1 MVRND
6 LFVFSVL
13 PPRLQREGYQGK
25 SVLSLLIVIPCLTF
39 KLFALPVC
47 QRGAR
52 TTSEFEMH
60 SFPFPLVTVIDD
72 NMQEVKP
79 RSLGNIVVR

>member
-1 MVRND
+1 MTSLYSVCYPHDYSVRD
-6 LFVFSVL
+6 IRATVC
-13 PPRLQREGYQGK
+13 
-25 SVLSLLIVIPCLTF
+25 LLIVIPCLTF

-47 QRGAR
+47 QRGDR